1 MGYRE
6 ALEDNIPVK
15 QGRGYYPPCHICGAS
30 VFSMQYQRGLK
41 YTCPD
46 CKQYLV
52 ESKILNN
59 ELPKKEKKLKE
70 AIKRI
75 SKVSDIK
82 SYERAIG
89 IVRHKL
95 SQPGWFQSTEE
106 IMVALELIRRGVK
119 AKHQVKIYNY
129 SVDYVLPELKVALEI
144 DGPMHKVH
152 GHNKEEAIRD
162 ELITSALGEGFQ
174 LIRIPTDDI
183 NLNVTKLLPAIR
195 AVLKYRGC

>member
-1 MGYRE
+1 
-6 ALEDNIPVK
+6 
-15 QGRGYYPPCHICGAS
+15 
-30 VFSMQYQRGLK
+30 
-41 YTCPD
+41 
-46 CKQYLV
+46 
-52 ESKILNN
+52 
-59 ELPKKEKKLKE
+59 
-70 AIKRI
+70 
-75 SKVSDIK
+75 
-82 SYERAIG
+82 
-89 IVRHKL
+89 
-95 SQPGWFQSTEE
+95 
-106 IMVALELIRRGVK
+106 MVALELIRRGVK

-152 GHNKEEAIRD
+152 GHDKEEAIRD